1 MLIGALREGKAAGYV
16 KSNVLDLYPQIV
28 EGVFK
33 YGYKPRTYNQKISG
47 NFLLPWIVV
56 NSQNPY
62 SEGALAGDANDYQT
76 GTGVFMR
83 YLLQAYKAEPS
94 LLENHKDA
102 IIDSANNIIQSGFG
116 TNAQPSG
123 NCDPFTPYPVK
134 DDPATV
140 MTAYI
145 NRLSVLLLAIEVSQ

>member
-16 KSNVLDLYPQIV
+16 KSDVLDLYPQIV
-28 EGVFK
+28 AGVFK
-33 YGYKPRTYNQKISG
+33 YGYKPRTYNTTITG

-56 NSQNPY
+56 NSQDPY
-62 SEGALAGDANDYQT
+62 SEDALAGDAYDYQT

-94 LLENHKDA
+94 LLQNHKDA
-102 IIDSANNIIQSGFG
+102 IIDSANKIIQSGFG
-116 TNAQPSG
+116 TNAQPPG
-123 NCDPFTPYPVK
+123 DCDPFTSYAVK
-134 DDPATV
+134 NDPATV

-145 NRLSVLLLAIEVSQ
+145 NRLSVLLLAIEISE